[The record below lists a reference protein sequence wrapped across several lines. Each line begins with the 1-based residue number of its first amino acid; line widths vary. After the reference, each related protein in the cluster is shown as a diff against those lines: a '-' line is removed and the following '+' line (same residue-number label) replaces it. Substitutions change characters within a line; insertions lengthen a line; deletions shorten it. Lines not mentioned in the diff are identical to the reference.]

1 MKKINSL
8 LLSIVFMLLL
18 SACGAKPLVGKPMS
32 TFSFTDQDGQTFGTD
47 ELADKIWIADF
58 IFTEC
63 QTVCLP
69 MMSEAAALQQLFKE
83 QDLQVEFVT
92 FTVDPTVDS
101 PEVLKDYIGRYT
113 DDESNWHMLT
123 GYSQKEIEEFAM
135 DAFKTII
142 IKPESSHQ
150 VLHGTSFYLVNQQ
163 GNVMKEYNYANSSYA
178 EDLLKDIKR
187 IQTK

>member
-1 MKKINSL
+1 MS
-8 LLSIVFMLLL
+8 
-18 SACGAKPLVGKPMS
+18 KPVSP
-32 TFSFTDQDGQTFGTD
+32 FSFTDQDGQAFGTD
-47 ELADKIWIADF
+47 ELAGKIWIADF

-83 QDLQVEFVT
+83 QGVQAEFVT

-101 PEVLKDYIGRYT
+101 PEVLKDYIAQYT

-135 DAFKTII
+135 DTFKTII
-142 IKPESSHQ
+142 IKPEASHQ

-163 GNVMKEYNYANSSYA
+163 GNILKEYNHANSSYMD
-178 EDLLKDIKR
+178 DLIKDIKK
-187 IQTK
+187 ISNS